1 MYQAKVNNK
10 TFTITQEG
18 DENSFTVNDQTV
30 DLDLVSLKDGS
41 YHVIQ
46 DNQSYNIEIVF
57 VDKVKKE
64 VSVKVNNRIYSVNVK
79 DQLDL
84 LLSKLGMAD
93 MVNKKVSSIK
103 APMPGLVVDVLK
115 AKGDEVVE
123 GENLLILEAMK
134 MENIIK
140 SPINGVIKSIGVSPK
155 DTVEKNQLLI
165 SFE

>member
-84 LLSKLGMAD
+84 LLSKLD
-93 MVNKKVSSIK
+93 LKKC
-103 APMPGLVVDVLK
+103 
-115 AKGDEVVE
+115 
-123 GENLLILEAMK
+123 
-134 MENIIK
+134 
-140 SPINGVIKSIGVSPK
+140 
-155 DTVEKNQLLI
+155 
-165 SFE
+165 

>member
-1 MYQAKVNNK
+1 MYQASVNNK
-10 TFTITQEG
+10 TFTIDQEG
-18 DENSFTVNDQTV
+18 SDNSFTVNDQTIN
-30 DLDLVSLKDGS
+30 LDLVSLKDGS

-46 DNQSYNIEIVF
+46 DNQSYNIEVVS
-57 VDKVKKE
+57 VDKEKKE
-64 VSVKVNNRIYSVNVK
+64 VSVKVNNRIYNVAVK

-93 MVNKKVSSIK
+93 MTSKKVSSIK
-103 APMPGLVVDVLK
+103 APMPGLVVDILK
-115 AKGDEVVE
+115 AKGDEVAE